1 MRAAAC
7 VVAAVAADSAVFVV
21 EVALAVGSG
30 AAA

>member
-7 VVAAVAADSAVFVV
+7 VVAAVAADSPVFVV
-21 EVALAVGSG
+21 EVALAAGSD